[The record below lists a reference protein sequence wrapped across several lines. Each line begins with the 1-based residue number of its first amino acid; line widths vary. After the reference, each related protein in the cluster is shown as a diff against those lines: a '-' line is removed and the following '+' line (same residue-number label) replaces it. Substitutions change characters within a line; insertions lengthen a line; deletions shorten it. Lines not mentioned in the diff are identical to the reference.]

1 MWRFCRPPINLE
13 DNKNQ
18 DTQYGNTQS
27 NRIRSS
33 IETKFPGN
41 DLRNEPVVLQS
52 FLNIFNVRQIT
63 LGTDENSILFFNIPL
78 KAEVDPDVPQ
88 KVIFVLSNLFVHQNT
103 YKD

>member
-1 MWRFCRPPINLE
+1 MWRFCQPPVNLE
-13 DNKNQ
+13 DKKFQ

-33 IETKFPGN
+33 IKTQLPGN
-41 DLRNEPVVLQS
+41 DLRNEPIVLQS

-63 LGTDENSILFFNIPL
+63 LGTDESSILFFNIPV

-88 KVIFVLSNLFVHQNT
+88 KVISVL
-103 YKD
+103 